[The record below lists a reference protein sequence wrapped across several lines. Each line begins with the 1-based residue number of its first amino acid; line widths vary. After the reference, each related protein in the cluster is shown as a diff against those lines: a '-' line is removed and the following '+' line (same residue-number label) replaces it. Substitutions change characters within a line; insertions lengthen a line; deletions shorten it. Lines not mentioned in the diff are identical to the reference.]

1 MDKVTLNDDEI
12 LEEVKK
18 AIGITGEYQNAP
30 LMIYISE
37 VKEYMAGAGVEAEYI
52 DSNKACGV
60 IARGVMDLWNYGSGK
75 GQLSQYFKERVMQLT
90 I

>member
-37 VKEYMAGAGVEAEYI
+37 VKEYLAGSGVEAEYI
-52 DSNKACGV
+52 DSNKACGGNREYV
-60 IARGVMDLWNYGSGK
+60 NAVALPSHIPEL
-75 GQLSQYFKERVMQLT
+75 
-90 I
+90 